1 MWRAE
6 GRHIPP
12 PAPTSPKTPIF
23 AIMPDLTKILFLD
36 IETVSAEAAFE
47 DLSEAFQALWTRK
60 ASHVLRKREE
70 ELEEGEAA
78 AAYEDRAGIFAEFG
92 RIVCIS
98 VGILRRDEEKRLHLR
113 LKSFA
118 SEDEAA
124 LLKDFKH
131 LLDKHYADTRY
142 TGLCGHNIKEF
153 DIPYIC
159 RRMWVNQMP
168 LPLALDLSGKK
179 PWETKHLIDTLEMW
193 KFGDRKNY
201 TSLKLLAALFGIPS
215 PKDDIDGSE
224 VGRVYWK
231 EKDLARIA
239 RYCEKDVLATV
250 QLYLR
255 YHFQPLL
262 EEDQITIVE

>member
-1 MWRAE
+1 
-6 GRHIPP
+6 
-12 PAPTSPKTPIF
+12 
-23 AIMPDLTKILFLD
+23 MPDLSRILFMD
-36 IETVSAEAAFE
+36 IETVSACSSFA
-47 DLSEAFQALWTRK
+47 DLDEAFQALWKRK
-60 ASHVLRKREE
+60 ASYLLRKPEE
-70 ELEEGEAA
+70 ELEEEEVA
-78 AAYEDRAGIFAEFG
+78 AAYTEKAGIFAEFG

-98 VGILRRDEEKRLHLR
+98 AGVLHKDEKGAWQLR

-124 LLKDFKH
+124 LLQDFKA
-131 LLDKHYADTRY
+131 LLDKHYANVRNS
-142 TGLCGHNIKEF
+142 GICGHNIKEF

-159 RRMWVNQMP
+159 RRMWVNQLA
-168 LPLALDLSGKK
+168 LPAALDLSGKK
-179 PWETKHLIDTLEMW
+179 PWETQHLIDTLEMW

-224 VGRVYWK
+224 VGRVFWE

-250 QLYLR
+250 QLYLK
-255 YHFQPLL
+255 YLLQPLL
-262 EEDQITIVE
+262 EEEQVVVV

>member
-1 MWRAE
+1 
-6 GRHIPP
+6 
-12 PAPTSPKTPIF
+12 
-23 AIMPDLTKILFLD
+23 MPDLSRILFLD
-36 IETVSAEAAFE
+36 IETVSSHPSYEE
-47 DLSEAFQALWTRK
+47 LNEAFKALWKHK
-60 ASHVLRKREE
+60 ASYLLRKQEDELSEE
-70 ELEEGEAA
+70 ELRDS
-78 AAYEDRAGIFAEFG
+78 YEDKAGIFAEFG

-98 VGILRRDEEKRLHLR
+98 VGILHKDESEQWQLR

-118 SEDEAA
+118 SENEAE
-124 LLKDFKH
+124 LLEQFKA
-131 LLDKHYADTRY
+131 LLDKHYADTRN

-168 LPLALDLSGKK
+168 LPAALDLSGKK
-179 PWETKHLIDTLEMW
+179 PWETQHLIDTLEMW

-224 VGRVYWK
+224 VGRVFWQ
-231 EKDLARIA
+231 EKDLQRIA

-250 QLYLR
+250 QLYLK
-255 YHFQPLL
+255 YHFLPML
-262 EEDQITIVE
+262 EEEQIVRV